1 MIKKA
6 IFFTLSLVTGLL
18 GATALTTAHPSVSI
32 LGDSYSTFEG
42 HVVPDTNAIWYFAVP
57 PTGLTD
63 VDNVDQTW
71 WRLLLGNTG
80 WNLERNNSFSGS
92 TICNT
97 GYHGE
102 DYSDRSFITR
112 MDNLGNPDIILIFGA
127 TNDSWADAPIGE
139 YKWENQST
147 YDFYSFRPALGLML
161 EKITKNHP
169 DARIIYILNDGLKEE
184 IDAAVKAACTR
195 YNVELIEL
203 DGIDKINGHPSVNGM
218 KQIASQIEQAL

>member
-42 HVVPDTNAIWYFAVP
+42 HVVPDTNAVWYFVVP

-71 WRLLLGNTG
+71 WSLLLDRTG
-80 WNLERNNSFSGS
+80 WVLECNNSFSGS

-112 MDNLGNPDIILIFGA
+112 MDNIGNPDIILIFGA

-147 YDFYSFRPALGLML
+147 EDLYSFRPALGLLL
-161 EKITKNHP
+161 EKITLNHP